1 MIKLRSR
8 LLGVIKKFSSKIKPV
23 IDSNVI
29 SQNSIAISRNKV
41 SGKEKFEYRKA
52 PKIKGNTAGK
62 KIRIIGVGMSI
73 DTRNPIQKRK

>member
-1 MIKLRSR
+1 MLGIIKNPPPKMKSVR
-8 LLGVIKKFSSKIKPV
+8 
-23 IDSNVI
+23 DSIVI

-41 SGKEKFEYRKA
+41 SGKEKFEYKKA

-73 DTRNPIQKRK
+73 DTRNPI